1 MSGFIIKHKRGIT
14 GTLIF
19 HVGLAILLFFSG
31 LITPLPLPEEEGI
44 LLNFGTGPEGEGL
57 IEPSATL
64 QTQTVEQA
72 EPIPSETIIESE
84 KTKEEI
90 LTQDNEEAPAVE
102 SDKKTSENQEKEKA
116 LEEERKRVEELE
128 KQRLEKI
135 ERERLEELERQ
146 RQEELERQRIIEEQK
161 RIQEITDRTRNA
173 LSNGINNT
181 DNAATGEGETTG
193 QGNQGSETGS
203 VNSDNHSLGIS
214 GPGDK
219 GISYSLSGRTPQ
231 SLPKP
236 EYNFQA
242 EGIVVVEV
250 TVNQNGNVTKATAG
264 VKGSTTLNNNLLKAA
279 QKAALAAKFDR
290 KPSAA
295 AFQKGT
301 ITYHFSLR

>member
-1 MSGFIIKHKRGIT
+1 MSGFIIKHKRGIA

-19 HVGLAILLFFSG
+19 HLGLVILFIFSG

-44 LLNFGTGPEGEGL
+44 LINFGTSPEGEGL

-64 QTQTVEQA
+64 QTQAIEQQ
-72 EPIPSETIIESE
+72 EPVPSETTIQSG
-84 KTKEEI
+84 KTEEEI
-90 LTQDNEEAPAVE
+90 LTQDIEEAPAIE
-102 SDKKTSENQEKEKA
+102 SKA
-116 LEEERKRVEELE
+116 LEEEREKEEELE
-128 KQRLEKI
+128 RQRLEKI
-135 ERERLEELERQ
+135 ERERLEEIERQ
-146 RQEELERQRIIEEQK
+146 QQEELERQRIIEEQK

-173 LSNGINNT
+173 LSNNRNNA

-193 QGNQGSETGS
+193 QGNQGSETGL
-203 VNSDNHSLGIS
+203 VNSDNHSSGIS
-214 GPGDK
+214 GLGDK
-219 GISYSLSGRTPQ
+219 GISYSLAGRTPQ

-236 EYNFQA
+236 EYNYQA

-264 VKGSTTLNNNLLKAA
+264 VKGSTTLDNNLLKAA

-290 KPSAA
+290 KPNAA

-301 ITYHFSLR
+301 ITYHFLLQ